1 MNNEVVQLKLV
12 TGEQVIATFT
22 DDNSESPETFRIYG
36 ALEMIPLVEESE
48 EFLIESGTEFYIMRP
63 WITYADNL
71 MDAIAVNPAT
81 VVYIAPPSV
90 SLKIQYLKSFDE
102 IQQKLGVNSSETD
115 SDGSSSTAANVIA
128 FKPKPQTLT
137 E

>member
-1 MNNEVVQLKLV
+1 MNNEVVQMKLV

-22 DDNSESPETFRIYG
+22 DDNSESPETFRVYG
-36 ALEMIPLVEESE
+36 ALEMIPIVENGE
-48 EFLIESGTEFYIMRP
+48 EFLTESGTEFYIMRP

-81 VVYIAPPSV
+81 VVYIAPPSI

-102 IQQKLGVNSSETD
+102 IQKKLGVASSETD
-115 SDGSSSTAANVIA
+115 SDGSTPKAPNVVA